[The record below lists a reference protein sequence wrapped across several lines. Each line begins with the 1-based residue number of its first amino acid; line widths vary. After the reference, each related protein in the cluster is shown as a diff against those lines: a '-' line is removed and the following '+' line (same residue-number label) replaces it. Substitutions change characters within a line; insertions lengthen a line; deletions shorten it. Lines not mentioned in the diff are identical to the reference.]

1 MASKYPQHSAP
12 STKIHIQSQVK
23 EYLVYDQIFFNK
35 SIQFGVQKP
44 RVTPG
49 LEGYFYYNMSGLNTD
64 HDNVLRVDVG
74 EDALV
79 GKPGLRAFS
88 NFMYGSSVSS
98 I

>member
-1 MASKYPQHSAP
+1 MIKYFSIKLFSLESGRRELLQDWKVT
-12 STKIHIQSQVK
+12 ST
-23 EYLVYDQIFFNK
+23 
-35 SIQFGVQKP
+35 
-44 RVTPG
+44 
-49 LEGYFYYNMSGLNTD
+49 MSGLNTD

-79 GKPGLRAFS
+79 GKPGLKAFS

>member
-1 MASKYPQHSAP
+1 MIKYFSIKLFSMESRSRELLQDWKVT
-12 STKIHIQSQVK
+12 ST
-23 EYLVYDQIFFNK
+23 
-35 SIQFGVQKP
+35 
-44 RVTPG
+44 
-49 LEGYFYYNMSGLNTD
+49 MSGLNTD

-79 GKPGLRAFS
+79 GKPGLKAFS